1 MAPALPGLSWCKVSY
16 SKNYLPPREKVW
28 QSHKNGKHSHSTPS
42 QFEEVNKWN
51 ETCINNDS
59 YAKWVDKT
67 TLRQFQF
74 YYNQTKQRPSL
85 PSLCH
90 PSASREETVESLE
103 SNSAVFAGR
112 PLHDG
117 HQKQPGEMRRGS
129 CPSYLPP
136 LPHLNISCQLRQRML
151 QSQILNT
158 MGNSQASVG
167 FTCARTGQ
175 PLLERTTAE
184 GC

>member
-1 MAPALPGLSWCKVSY
+1 M
-16 SKNYLPPREKVW
+16 
-28 QSHKNGKHSHSTPS
+28 
-42 QFEEVNKWN
+42 
-51 ETCINNDS
+51 
-59 YAKWVDKT
+59 DKT

-136 LPHLNISCQLRQRML
+136 LPHLNISCQLRQRVL

-158 MGNSQASVG
+158 MGTAKPLSDLLVQEQDNLYWKGQQQRAVNSKV
-167 FTCARTGQ
+167 TVYLTKILDH
-175 PLLERTTAE
+175 P
-184 GC
+184 